1 MADRS
6 ELPAFSKKRD
16 ILFNEKTSD
25 RQRLQS
31 GVEFMQA
38 GRYDD
43 ALEFFGRCDAEE
55 QVHEIVDRARRECN
69 VPVFLRAKVILKEK
83 PDTAELEELA
93 VRAEEMERP
102 LMAVLAYQKAGMQ
115 EKADRVRAGMG
126 GSGEASEDGDG
137 GGAGVDA

>member
-6 ELPAFSKKRD
+6 ELPGFSKKRD
-16 ILFNEKTSD
+16 ILFNEKASGQ
-25 RQRLQS
+25 QRLQN
-31 GVEFMQA
+31 GVEFVQA

-43 ALEFFGRCDAEE
+43 ALEFFERCDAEE
-55 QVHEIVDRARRECN
+55 QVREILDIARRQCN
-69 VPVFLRAKVILKEK
+69 IPVFLRAKVILKEK
-83 PDTAELEELA
+83 PDAAELEELA
-93 VRAEEMERP
+93 VRAVEMERP